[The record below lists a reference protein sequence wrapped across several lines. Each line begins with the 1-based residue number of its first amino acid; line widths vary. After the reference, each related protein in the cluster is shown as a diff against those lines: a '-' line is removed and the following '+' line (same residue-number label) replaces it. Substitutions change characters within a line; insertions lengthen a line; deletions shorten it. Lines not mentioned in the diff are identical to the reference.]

1 MNKKDQICIAA
12 RKLFSNYGFKKVSM
26 DEIANLANVSKV
38 TIYSYFKDKDDLLN
52 HLIKE
57 EILSMKEI
65 INNNYNKNI
74 NFFDNL
80 HNDFITILKY
90 RNEQQLLLK
99 LTQEAD
105 YLNNNKLK
113 SKLVTLDENIT
124 NFIKEKLDEANN
136 KGYIK
141 KVNNKL
147 LATVIFSS
155 YTSVILKYNE
165 LKKTLSDDEI
175 SNDLINIIKYGLMI
189 GDEKY
194 E

>member
-1 MNKKDQICIAA
+1 
-12 RKLFSNYGFKKVSM
+12 M

-52 HLIKE
+52 YFIEE
-57 EILSMKEI
+57 EILSMKEQ
-65 INNNYNKNI
+65 INNNYNENI
-74 NFFDNL
+74 TFFDNL
-80 HNDFITILKY
+80 HNNLLTMLKY

-99 LTQEAD
+99 LTQEAN
-105 YLNNNKLK
+105 YLNNIKLK
-113 SKLVTLDENIT
+113 SKLLKLDENIT
-124 NFIKEKLDEANN
+124 NFIKEKLDDAES

-155 YTSVILKYNE
+155 YTSVILKYDE
-165 LKKTLSDDEI
+165 FKKTLSDTEI
-175 SNDLINIIKYGLMI
+175 SNNLINIIKNGLML
-189 GDEKY
+189 GDETN